1 MKVCEMNGIKSD
13 DMKDTINKKKVEREI
28 VITLTIFSFLQ
39 IIFANL
45 GQITIEL
52 NFDIRFTVSVKTV
65 LEFFFYFRDYNIIAS
80 FFHFL
85 PSKFSHLS
93 TSPYCLLKYGLL
105 SIVVYC
111 TYIDI
116 SIYIYIP
123 KYNMLSLYCGTCVC
137 IFRTICYCVIY

>member
-13 DMKDTINKKKVEREI
+13 DMKDTINKKKVEKDI
-28 VITLTIFSFLQ
+28 IITLTIFSFLQ
-39 IIFANL
+39 ISFANL
-45 GQITIEL
+45 GQIPIEL

-65 LEFFFYFRDYNIIAS
+65 LEFFFYFRDYNIITS

-137 IFRTICYCVIY
+137 IFRSIYYCAIY